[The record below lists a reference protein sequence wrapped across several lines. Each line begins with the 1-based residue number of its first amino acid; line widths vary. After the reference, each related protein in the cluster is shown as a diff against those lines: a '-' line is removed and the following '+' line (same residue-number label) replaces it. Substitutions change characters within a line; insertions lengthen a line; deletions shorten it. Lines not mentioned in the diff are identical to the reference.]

1 MKDLGKILGKFLG
14 LDIVQDATTIKV
26 SMDSY
31 ISMMVKNFKM
41 EESHKQSTPMM
52 VSPYPQL
59 VSGESDKL
67 DEADASLYRSIIG
80 TLLFAASC
88 LRYDICLAVGLLS
101 RFVQTPEK
109 NHLSAAKRILRY
121 LKFNSL
127 SITYGAASKVIFVGY
142 SDSDW
147 AGDIA
152 DRKSVG
158 GYKIL
163 INGKQITWSS
173 KNRASVS
180 LPSRKPEYIALTEAV
195 REVLFIYHVF
205 DDINVLIVFTIV
217 YCDTNSAVNLAK
229 HPTIHRNCKNI
240 DIRYHFIRA
249 HVGGTFDIWRVDSS
263 AHLVDMLT
271 KSVVAPFS
279 QRLIEFIGN

>member
-31 ISMMVKNFKM
+31 ISLMVKNFKM

-80 TLLFAASC
+80 TLLFAANC
-88 LRYDICLAVGLLS
+88 LRYDICFAVGLLS
-101 RFVQTPEK
+101 RFLQTPGK
-109 NHLSAAKRILRY
+109 NHLSAAKRIHRY
-121 LKFNSL
+121 LSSNSL
-127 SITYGAASKVIFVGY
+127 SITYGAASKVTFVGY

-147 AGDIA
+147 AGDIS

-158 GYKIL
+158 GYMFL
-163 INGKQITWSS
+163 INGKPITWSS
-173 KNRASVS
+173 KKQASVS
-180 LPSRKPEYIALTEAV
+180 LLSCEAEYIALTEAV
-195 REVLFIYHVF
+195 KEVLFIYQVF
-205 DDINVLIVFTIV
+205 DDINVLIVSPIV
-217 YCDTNSAVNLAK
+217 YCDNNSAVNLAK
-229 HPTIHRNCKNI
+229 HPTNHRNSKHI
-240 DIRYHFIRA
+240 DIRYHLIRA
-249 HVGGTFDIWRVDSS
+249 HIRLHFD
-263 AHLVDMLT
+263 L
-271 KSVVAPFS
+271 
-279 QRLIEFIGN
+279 